1 MTEAGLRRK
10 LAYMPNQKKH
20 RTISFIKSGIRITA
34 GVVALFIPIPLVKI
48 SAVVFIIAELVGVY
62 EEMV

>member
-1 MTEAGLRRK
+1 
-10 LAYMPNQKKH
+10 MPNQKKH